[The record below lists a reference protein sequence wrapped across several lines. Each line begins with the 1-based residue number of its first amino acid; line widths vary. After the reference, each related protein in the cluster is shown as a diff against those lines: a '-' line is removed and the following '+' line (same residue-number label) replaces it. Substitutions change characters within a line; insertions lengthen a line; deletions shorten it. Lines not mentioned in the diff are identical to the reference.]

1 MYIKVAIQVAT
12 LIFVCCSEKS
22 NTKGWEGMNAV
33 NILEMHNIE
42 KEYFG
47 NRVLKGVTLTVKP
60 GEIHALV
67 GENGAGKSTLMNIL
81 FGMPVIYS
89 TGGIKG
95 QVLFDGKPV
104 EIKSPKAALDLGIG
118 MVHQEF
124 MLLPG
129 FTITENIKLNREI
142 TKHNAIS
149 KVLNSDNLKT
159 LDTETMRK
167 DARKALESLGM
178 NVDEWLPIAGLPV
191 GYMQFV
197 EIAREI
203 DKANIKLLVFDEPTA
218 VLTESEADK
227 LLDVMKK
234 LAARGIAILFIT
246 HRLDEV
252 LAVADNITVLRD
264 GEKVGFMTQAEASLE
279 KIAEMM
285 VGRKIERINQTA
297 KDIKEEEEIALA
309 IRNLSVTMPGEMVK
323 NISIDIKKGE
333 ILGLGGLA
341 GQGKIG
347 IANGIMGLYPSR
359 GEVYKGTEQLALNQP
374 RKAIESNLAFVSE
387 DRRGVGLLLDNS
399 IETNIAITAMQNC
412 NKFLKP
418 FLGIK
423 SIQLADNKVIR
434 EHALKMISEL
444 DIRCTGPTQ
453 LTRRL
458 SGGNQQKVC
467 IARALTLE
475 PEILF
480 VSEPTRGIDIGAKKL
495 VLDLLV
501 RLNRELGMTI
511 VVTSSELGELRSI
524 CDRIAIVY
532 EGELEAILSPS
543 APDLDYGLAM
553 AGKYHNHAREAV

>member
-1 MYIKVAIQVAT
+1 M
-12 LIFVCCSEKS
+12 
-22 NTKGWEGMNAV
+22 NTV
-33 NILEMHNIE
+33 NLLEMKNIE

-47 NRVLKGVTLTVKP
+47 NRVLKGVSLSVKP

-95 QVLFDGKPV
+95 EVVFDGQPV
-104 EIKSPKAALDLGIG
+104 EIRSPKEALDLGIG

-142 TKHNAIS
+142 TKHNVIS
-149 KVLNSDNLKT
+149 KMLNSSKLQT
-159 LDTETMRK
+159 LDTEVMRK
-167 DARKALESLGM
+167 DSRKALEALGM

-203 DKANIKLLVFDEPTA
+203 DKENIKLLVFDEPTA
-218 VLTESEADK
+218 VLAESEADK
-227 LLDVMKK
+227 LLEVMKK
-234 LAARGIAILFIT
+234 LASRGIAILFIT

-252 LAVADNITVLRD
+252 LTVADSITVLRD
-264 GEKVGFMTQAEASLE
+264 GEKVGFMTRQEATVE

-285 VGRKIERINQTA
+285 VGRKIERMNQATGVDKKQEGVA
-297 KDIKEEEEIALA
+297 LSIK
-309 IRNLSVTMPGEMVK
+309 NLRVNMPGEVVK
-323 NISIDIKKGE
+323 NVSLDVFKGE
-333 ILGLGGLA
+333 ILGIGGLA

-347 IANGIMGLYPSR
+347 VANGIMGLYPAQ
-359 GEVYKGTEQLALNQP
+359 GEVMLAGQHLELNNP
-374 RKAIESNLAFVSE
+374 RKAIESKMAFVSE
-387 DRRGVGLLLDNS
+387 DRRGVGLLLDSS
-399 IETNIAITAMQNC
+399 IEDNIAMTAMQIRGM
-412 NKFLKP
+412 FLKP
-418 FLGIK
+418 LLGI
-423 SIQLADNKVIR
+423 SAVQMADTKTIR
-434 EHALKMISEL
+434 DHALKMIKDL
-444 DIRCTGPTQ
+444 DIRCTGPAQ
-453 LTRRL
+453 FTRRL

-475 PEILF
+475 PEVLF

-495 VLDLLV
+495 VLDLLI

-511 VVTSSELGELRSI
+511 VVTSSELGELRSV
-524 CDRIAIVY
+524 CDRIAIIY
-532 EGELEAILSPS
+532 EGALEAVLSPV

-553 AGKYHNHAREAV
+553 AGKYKEHSREAV

>member
-1 MYIKVAIQVAT
+1 MNSAT
-12 LIFVCCSEKS
+12 
-22 NTKGWEGMNAV
+22 
-33 NILEMHNIE
+33 ILEMRDIE

-47 NRVLKGVTLTVKP
+47 NRVLKGLTLTVKA
-60 GEIHALV
+60 GEIHAIV

-95 QVLFDGKPV
+95 EVLFDGRPV
-104 EIKSPKAALDLGIG
+104 EIKSPRAALDLGIG

-129 FTITENIKLNREI
+129 FSITENIKLNREI
-142 TKHNAIS
+142 TKHNRIS
-149 KVLNSDNLKT
+149 QLTTDKLQT
-159 LDTETMRK
+159 LDWETMTA
-167 DARKALESLGM
+167 DARQALAKLGLQ
-178 NVDEWLPIAGLPV
+178 VDADLPITGLPV

-203 DKANIKLLVFDEPTA
+203 DKQNIKLLVFDEPTA

-227 LLDVMKK
+227 LLAVMKA
-234 LAARGIAILFIT
+234 LAAQGISILFIT

-252 LAVADNITVLRD
+252 LAVADSITILRD
-264 GEKVGFMTQAEASLE
+264 GEKVGYMTSQEASLE
-279 KIAEMM
+279 NIAEMM
-285 VGRKIERINQTA
+285 VGRKIERLNQIA
-297 KDIKEEEEIALA
+297 KENESNETVALS
-309 IRNLSVTMPGEMVK
+309 IRDMSVSMPGEAVS
-323 NISIDIKKGE
+323 NISLDIKQGE

-347 IANGIMGLYPSR
+347 IANGIMGLYPAD
-359 GEVYKGTEQLALNQP
+359 GEVYIGNKKLELNSP
-374 RKAIESNLAFVSE
+374 RKAIQNKLAFVSE

-399 IETNIAITAMQNC
+399 IETNIVMTAMQIQE
-412 NKFLKP
+412 KFLKP
-418 FLGIK
+418 FFGVSAIK
-423 SIQLADNKVIR
+423 MTDNLLIR
-434 EHALKMISEL
+434 SHALKMIKDL

-495 VLDLLV
+495 ILDLLV
-501 RLNRELGMTI
+501 QLNRNLGMTI

-532 EGELEAILSPS
+532 EGRLETVLSPT

-553 AGKYHNHAREAV
+553 AGKYQALNREAV

>member
-1 MYIKVAIQVAT
+1 MDAT
-12 LIFVCCSEKS
+12 
-22 NTKGWEGMNAV
+22 
-33 NILEMHNIE
+33 NILEMRNIE

-47 NRVLKGVTLTVKP
+47 NKVLKGVTLAVKA

-95 QVLFDGKPV
+95 EVWFDGNQV
-104 EIKSPKAALDLGIG
+104 EIKSPRAALELGIG

-129 FTITENIKLNREI
+129 FSITENIKLNREI
-142 TKHNAIS
+142 TKHNVIS
-149 KVLNSDNLKT
+149 KGLGSSKLQT
-159 LDTETMRK
+159 LDMETMTN
-167 DARKALESLGM
+167 DAKKALDTLGM
-178 NVDEWLPIAGLPV
+178 TVDAGLPIAGLPV

-203 DKANIKLLVFDEPTA
+203 DKENIKLLVFDEPTA

-227 LLDVMKK
+227 LLAVMKN
-234 LAARGIAILFIT
+234 LAAQGIAILFIT

-252 LAVADNITVLRD
+252 LAVADSITVLRD
-264 GEKVGFMTQAEASLE
+264 GEKAGFMTKENASIE
-279 KIAEMM
+279 KMAEMM
-285 VGRKIERINQTA
+285 VGRKIERINQVA
-297 KDIKEEEEIALA
+297 KEIAESEESALS
-309 IRNLSVTMPGEMVK
+309 IKNLSVSMPGEVVK
-323 NISIDIKKGE
+323 HISIDIKKGE
-333 ILGLGGLA
+333 ILGIGGLA

-347 IANGIMGLYPSR
+347 IANGIMGLYPSK
-359 GEVYKGTEQLALNQP
+359 GEVIKDGMQLPLNSP
-374 RKAIESNLAFVSE
+374 RKAIENKLAFVSE
-387 DRRGVGLLLDNS
+387 DRRGIGLLLDNS
-399 IETNIAITAMQNC
+399 IETNIAMTSMQIQG
-412 NKFLKP
+412 KFLKP
-418 FLGIK
+418 LLGI
-423 SIQLADNKVIR
+423 SAVNMADNARLR
-434 EHALKMISEL
+434 EHALKMIADL

-501 RLNRELGMTI
+501 KLNRELGMTV
-511 VVTSSELGELRSI
+511 VVTSSELSELRSI

-532 EGELEAILSPS
+532 EGKLETILEPT

-553 AGKYHNHAREAV
+553 AGKYNTRSKEAV